1 MMQDNN
7 PNLKELA
14 RMAGIPTEPVS
25 IVDVPNISTPQ
36 ADLADEIA
44 EAISDTLDMDWHPSW
59 AAPNIIAIINR
70 ERRLALEKSNDD
82 FGVQGL
88 LRDPSSTD
96 VLLASAEEFVRAGD
110 YRMAYFKTCEAVGK
124 MRVENY
130 KLFTDGM
137 EAAAQICGSLA
148 ETTYDDTDAFEAATG
163 CEAAIMRVV
172 KEQRAEQA
180 ALDPTQI
187 AGGGK

>member
-1 MMQDNN
+1 MQDNN

>member
-44 EAISDTLDMDWHPSW
+44 EAISDTLDMDWQPSW

-70 ERRLALEKSNDD
+70 ERRLAREEGAKAMQSNE
-82 FGVQGL
+82 GPQ
-88 LRDPSSTD
+88 PIP
-96 VLLASAEEFVRAGD
+96 VR
-110 YRMAYFKTCEAVGK
+110 YTCEGCVHFSEEYWK
-124 MRVENY
+124 DYIDNDE
-130 KLFTDGM
+130 TDSGHT
-137 EAAAQICGSLA
+137 AKCAKADRTITHYWSTNQAPPSWCPI
-148 ETTYDDTDAFEAATG
+148 
-163 CEAAIMRVV
+163 
-172 KEQRAEQA
+172 A
-180 ALDPTQI
+180 ALDPAQI
-187 AGGGK
+187 VKDKP